1 MVNKLIIIL
10 GLTLLAGLSVYAV
23 DNSKPD
29 SHNTAWERQH
39 GQAAKANEGECLTCH
54 DERLECI
61 GCHEDMAPR
70 NHSIAWVQ
78 KNHGLESRWN
88 RMACATC
95 HKEDFC
101 SACHEEAVPRSHSRA
116 GFGTSGSAGFHCQT
130 GCQLP
135 YGNWKN
141 TPAKNCIV
149 CHKTRPVT
157 SSGALH
163 AIN

>member
-1 MVNKLIIIL
+1 MKKIMIMLAFTLI
-10 GLTLLAGLSVYAV
+10 AVVSVYAV
-23 DNSKPD
+23 DNTKPET
-29 SHNTAWERQH
+29 HNTTWERQH
-39 GQAAKANEGECLTCH
+39 GQAAKANEAECLTCH

-95 HKEDFC
+95 HKEYFC

-116 GFGTSGSAGFHCQT
+116 GFGTNGSAGFHCQT
-130 GCQLP
+130 SCQLP
-135 YGNWKN
+135 YGSWKN

-149 CHKTRPVT
+149 CHKTRPMLST
-157 SSGALH
+157 GALH